1 MQESTLTIRLS
12 IKKEWQFKKKVRKL
26 EESSWIYCMLCN
38 SQYYPELMYP
48 GLWKY
53 CGVSLGRM
61 AFVNKHDQSTGFKL
75 SECDGETFPSK
86 SQEKVKNQSQW
97 FIYTTSCPSFW
108 NCSTGH
114 SSESEPEASAGDGVA
129 FVLWWDHLCWRTWHF
144 FKKQKARRFCL
155 FTLYLY
161 LKLHFFTY

>member
-53 CGVSLGRM
+53 CGASLGRM

-97 FIYTTSCPSFW
+97 FIYTTSCRHFETVQLGTVQKVNLKPLQEMESHL
-108 NCSTGH
+108 CSGETI
-114 SSESEPEASAGDGVA
+114 SAGEHDISLKSKRLVGFA
-129 FVLWWDHLCWRTWHF
+129 FLLCI
-144 FKKQKARRFCL
+144 
-155 FTLYLY
+155 YI
-161 LKLHFFTY
+161 